1 MLAKSL
7 QKGDT
12 IGIIA
17 PSKPITQD
25 RKFMLDNAIKKFEE
39 LGLKVVCSKN
49 CFNIDKYE
57 VSAGEPQERADD
69 LNEMFL
75 NPEIK
80 AIYCAHGGDTAN
92 QILSLIDYETI
103 EKNPKIFLGMSDI
116 DVLHLAIN
124 TKTKLVVFHGSDP
137 KSGRP
142 GKPRDLDINY
152 TWQNFQNRMIN
163 KSKEIPAS
171 SERVCVREGIAEG
184 KIIGCNLSS
193 ILKLAGTP
201 FFPNFENSILFLEGY
216 SENTKKAICQLQQLK
231 EIGVFDKIKGIVIG
245 YIFGFQDK
253 EWIVKNNIKTK
264 YEEIVLDITREY
276 NFPILKTNDFGH
288 NCPNCFLPI
297 GANAKLDATGKTIKI
312 TQNFLK

>member
-39 LGLKVVCSKN
+39 LGFKVVCSKN

-288 NCPNCFLPI
+288 NCPNCFLLI
-297 GANAKLDATGKTIKI
+297 GANAKLNATGKTIKI

>member
-12 IGIIA
+12 IGIVA
-17 PSKPITQD
+17 PSNPITQD
-25 RKFMLDNAIKKFEE
+25 RRYLLDNAIKKFEN
-39 LGLKVVCSKN
+39 LGFKVVCSKN
-49 CFNIDKYE
+49 CFNIDKYG

-69 LNEMFL
+69 FNEMFS

-92 QILSLIDYETI
+92 QILPLIDFETI
-103 EKNPKIFLGMSDI
+103 KKNPKIFLGMSDI

-137 KSGRP
+137 KSGSSL
-142 GKPRDLDINY
+142 DLDIDY
-152 TWQNFQNRMIN
+152 TWKNFQNRLIN
-163 KSKEIPAS
+163 KSKEISAS
-171 SERVCVREGIAEG
+171 SERICVREGTAEG

-216 SENTKKAICQLQQLK
+216 SVNTKKAIYQLQQLK
-231 EIGVFDKIKGIVIG
+231 EIGAFDKIKGIVIG

-253 EWIVKNNIKTK
+253 EMIEKNNIKAK
-264 YEEIVLDITREY
+264 YEDIVLDITKEY
-276 NFPILKTNDFGH
+276 DFPILKTNDFGH
-288 NCPNCFLPI
+288 RCPNCYLPI
-297 GANAKLDATGKTIKI
+297 GAKVKLNATNKSIELIDD
-312 TQNFLK
+312 FLN

>member
-17 PSKPITQD
+17 PSNPITQD
-25 RKFMLDNAIKKFEE
+25 RRYLLDNAIKKFEN
-39 LGLKVVCSKN
+39 LGFKVVCSKN
-49 CFNIDKYE
+49 CFNIDKYG

-69 LNEMFL
+69 FNEMFS

-92 QILSLIDYETI
+92 QILPLIDFEAI
-103 EKNPKIFLGMSDI
+103 KKNPKIFLGMSDI

-137 KSGRP
+137 KSGR
-142 GKPRDLDINY
+142 GLDLDIDY
-152 TWQNFQNRMIN
+152 TWKNFQNRLIN

-171 SERVCVREGIAEG
+171 SERICVREGTAEG

-201 FFPNFENSILFLEGY
+201 FFLV
-216 SENTKKAICQLQQLK
+216 LK
-231 EIGVFDKIKGIVIG
+231 IQF
-245 YIFGFQDK
+245 
-253 EWIVKNNIKTK
+253 
-264 YEEIVLDITREY
+264 
-276 NFPILKTNDFGH
+276 
-288 NCPNCFLPI
+288 CF
-297 GANAKLDATGKTIKI
+297 
-312 TQNFLK
+312 